1 MTRCRRRCVSAIR
14 GQGSGF
20 LLLMGVA
27 FLSLRPLPAA
37 AYVILTERVG
47 GKIGAYYWSV
57 EEMPISLVVDGG
69 ESGLGDIEVLPFVEE
84 ELRKWEEAP
93 YAFVRFAVEGMT
105 QEDIDVET
113 LEDESSPFLLI
124 GDHRQEIIFDPDG
137 EILSWLG
144 LDPGSILGL
153 GYPVVEGAD
162 PEVPGPFTGEIIDGF
177 VLINTSGEQDPESVK
192 ATLIHEVGHFLGLG
206 HTPFW
211 LSLVGDDENGDGHV
225 SLNEIDFSRVPTMF
239 PFALPDD
246 ALANTLEPDD
256 IAAISALY
264 PEPDF

>member
-1 MTRCRRRCVSAIR
+1 MCVLAIGGWAR
-14 GQGSGF
+14 GY
-20 LLLMGVA
+20 LLLMGIV
-27 FLSLRPLPAA
+27 FLALSPRPAA

-69 ESGLGDIEVLPFVEE
+69 ESGLGDIDVLSFVAE

-93 YAFVRFAVEGMT
+93 YAFVRFSLEGMT
-105 QEDIDVET
+105 QEAIDLEA
-113 LEDESSPFLLI
+113 LEDDSSPFLLI
-124 GDHRQEIIFDPDG
+124 GDHRQEIVFDPDG
-137 EILSWLG
+137 EILSWMG
-144 LDPGSILGL
+144 LDPESILGL
-153 GYPVVEGAD
+153 GFPVVEGVD
-162 PEVPGPFTGEIIDGF
+162 PEVPGTFTGEIVDGF

-225 SLNEIDFSRVPTMF
+225 SLSEIDFSRVPTMF